1 MWNSIAKYVDVVCA
15 RVVVSN
21 GVCPSVYGKQ
31 NAFYLFLVKERHIL
45 WVINILMRVYTE
57 LICVK
62 FRYTKMK
69 MEMCLVSVASVD
81 TLNNHG

>member
-31 NAFYLFLVKERHIL
+31 NAFL
-45 WVINILMRVYTE
+45 
-57 LICVK
+57 
-62 FRYTKMK
+62 
-69 MEMCLVSVASVD
+69 SVFGQKKTYFVG
-81 TLNNHG
+81 H